1 MATGN
6 SFATNWILEAFS
18 QEIGTQGGS
27 IRDTFDDGE
36 RLFIRSVLPG
46 IEQVQRDDR
55 LQGGVALKAF
65 ADEIMVYPYIFR
77 LVCSNGAIMAHTVA
91 SRRLSILV
99 DQEQEATVA
108 DLCEAVRAC
117 CAADVFGS
125 PFEQMLRA
133 RDVVADPGLSLLSM
147 LSRLSGGSGTGVLQQ
162 IMRRFF
168 ESGDR
173 SRFGL
178 MNAVTS
184 VARDTADPA
193 VRWNLEELGGG
204 IPMDAVGPTPHLPM
218 RDAIR
223 RRREVLVS
231 T

>member
-6 SFATNWILEAFS
+6 SFATDWMLQAFS
-18 QEIGTQGGS
+18 HEIGIQGGS

-65 ADEIMVYPYIFR
+65 AGEILVYPYVFR
-77 LVCSNGAIMAHTVA
+77 LVCSNGAIMAHTAA

-99 DQEQEATVA
+99 DQEQDVTVA

-117 CAADVFGS
+117 CVADVFGS
-125 PFEQMLRA
+125 PFEQILRA
-133 RDVVADPGLSLLSM
+133 RDVVADPGLSLLPM

-193 VRWNLEELGGG
+193 ARWNLEELGGG
-204 IPMDAVGPTPHLPM
+204 IPMDAEGPTPRMPM
-218 RDAIR
+218 RGASR
-223 RRREVLVS
+223 RKRAALVPA
-231 T
+231 